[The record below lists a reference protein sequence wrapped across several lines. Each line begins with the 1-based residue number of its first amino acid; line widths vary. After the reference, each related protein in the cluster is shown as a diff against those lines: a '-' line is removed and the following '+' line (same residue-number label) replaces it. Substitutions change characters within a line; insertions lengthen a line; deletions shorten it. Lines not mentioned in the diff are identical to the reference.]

1 MKIYLLNTAEG
12 LKPLYDEDYD
22 QKKRLKIG
30 EVYSA
35 EVRTPR
41 SVPFL
46 RKYFALVRAGW
57 GYLPE
62 RQRNGFRNNVE
73 LWRTYC
79 QAAAGY
85 VTPWY
90 SPKEK
95 RWYEIPQSIA
105 FDSMNEETFSELYQR
120 VYDVI
125 FSIIGRF
132 VSEEEFR
139 NNLSNF

>member
-12 LKPLYDEDYD
+12 LKPLYAEDYD
-22 QKKRLKIG
+22 QKKKLKIG

-35 EVRTPR
+35 EVRVPR

-46 RKYFALVRAGW
+46 RKYFALIRASW
-57 GYLPE
+57 EYLPE
-62 RQRNGFRNNVE
+62 RQQKGFHDNVD

-90 SPKEK
+90 SPTDKK
-95 RWYEIPQSIA
+95 WYEIPQSIA
-105 FDSMNEETFSELYQR
+105 FDSMTEEKFSELYER

-125 FSIIGRF
+125 MAIIGRF
-132 VSEEEFR
+132 VPESEFR
-139 NNLSNF
+139 ENLANF